1 MAWIPELLR
10 QRRVVHSSAAL
21 GIVIA
26 VVLSGG
32 TPALARSR
40 VRAAFSTVRAVNVD
54 DGTIAATTR
63 VGAHSRYTLR
73 VPVGAYLVVF
83 STIYANGGTSS
94 RVDRLAVVRRS
105 AADRVA
111 RAAGDSRVVTIG
123 NLMLRPVRGASGPT
137 RRVDGLVLT
146 DLFKPRRRAGS
157 GS

>member
-54 DGTIAATTR
+54 GGRIALPSGLGR
-63 VGAHSRYTLR
+63 PRRYRLH

-83 STIYANGGTSS
+83 STIYANGGTSQ
-94 RVDRLAVVRRS
+94 
-105 AADRVA
+105 
-111 RAAGDSRVVTIG
+111 
-123 NLMLRPVRGASGPT
+123 
-137 RRVDGLVLT
+137 
-146 DLFKPRRRAGS
+146 PRRRSGGGQAERRRNASPGS
-157 GS
+157 PLRQPGGDDRESDADAHSRCIGTDPTGRRVWC